1 MDQFTYTNIFETKG
15 IEYLAIICFFAT
27 LIPFWLILNRRVSMR
42 KKFQEAIGIL
52 SENDL
57 RVHQGLFYSK
67 NHTWTHLEKS
77 GEAKVGLN
85 DLLLHI
91 TGEVKFSKLKNPGE
105 TINKGEL
112 LAELNQNG
120 KLLSIFSPISGK
132 IVNTNSTLNQ
142 DSEMI
147 ITDPYGI
154 GWIYMI
160 KPSDWKTETK
170 AHYLAEEA
178 TSWSKRELERFKDFL
193 ADSMMKY
200 SPETHMLVLQ
210 DGGEL
215 RDNILSEMP
224 EEVWKDF
231 QKSFLY
237 P

>member
-15 IEYLAIICFFAT
+15 IEYLAIISFFT
-27 LIPFWLILNRRVSMR
+27 ILIPFWLFLNRKASIR
-42 KKFQEAIGIL
+42 KEFQEAIGIL
-52 SENDL
+52 TTNVL
-57 RVHQGLFYSK
+57 RVPQGLFYSK

-77 GEAKVGLN
+77 GEAKVGLD

-91 TGEVKFSKLKNPGE
+91 TGEVKFSNLKNPGE
-105 TINKGEL
+105 TINKGDL
-112 LAELNQNG
+112 LAEITQNE

-132 IVNTNSTLNQ
+132 IVNTNSSLNQ
-142 DSEMI
+142 HSEMV
-147 ITDPYGI
+147 TAEPYGI
-154 GWIYMI
+154 GWIYKI
-160 KPSDWKTETK
+160 KPSDWKAETK
-170 AHYLAEEA
+170 AYYLAEEA
-178 TSWSKRELERFKDFL
+178 TSWSKMELERFKDFL
-193 ADSMMKY
+193 AESMMKY
-200 SPETHMLVLQ
+200 SPETSALVLQ

>member
-15 IEYLAIICFFAT
+15 TEYLVIISFFAI
-27 LIPFWLILNRRVSMR
+27 LIPFWLILNRKVSIK
-42 KKFQEAIGIL
+42 KKFQEVLGIL
-52 SENDL
+52 SVNVL
-57 RVHQGLFYSK
+57 RIPQGLFFSK

-77 GEAKVGLN
+77 GEARVGLD

-105 TINKGEL
+105 IINKGDL
-112 LAELNQNG
+112 LAEIDQNG

-132 IVNTNSTLNQ
+132 IVNTNSNLNEN
-142 DSEMI
+142 SEMV
-147 ITDPYGI
+147 ITDPYGV
-154 GWIYMI
+154 GWIYKI
-160 KPSDWKTETK
+160 KPSDWKAETG
-170 AHYLAEEA
+170 AYYLAEEA
-178 TSWSKRELERFKDFL
+178 TNWSKRELERFKDFL
-193 ADSMMKY
+193 AESMMKY
-200 SPETHMLVLQ
+200 SPETPVMAMQ